1 VILFAGMRLAIEQAV
16 MSEHFLEE
24 QIKRIRDLSE
34 QIARVRPLH
43 EVDYSQRYD
52 SDDEEPAS
60 PVASSRRSARL
71 KGSRSFSFL
80 RSRSRARS
88 RQ

>member
-1 VILFAGMRLAIEQAV
+1 

-43 EVDYSQRYD
+43 EVHDSQRYD
-52 SDDEEPAS
+52 SDPEEPVRRDEPDLRPAR
-60 PVASSRRSARL
+60 VSRRR
-71 KGSRSFSFL
+71 R
-80 RSRSRARS
+80 R
-88 RQ
+88 